1 MFMISDTPHRP
12 NTKFF
17 FKKRENAGNIKGK
30 KLVFPHFGF
39 CLKTRSQF
47 RSTCEESERN
57 LKKQSEKPPPT
68 LCMEMW
74 TFPFKCLS
82 AYSLTCFIILFS
94 EDAYIINFLIVS
106 HLWENE
112 MAFISTENFQKIKLL
127 VEKNVSCHLK
137 KDKAWAL
144 DN

>member
-1 MFMISDTPHRP
+1 MQRIREKSQK
-12 NTKFF
+12 TK
-17 FKKRENAGNIKGK
+17 
-30 KLVFPHFGF
+30 
-39 CLKTRSQF
+39 
-47 RSTCEESERN
+47 SEG
-57 LKKQSEKPPPT
+57 
-68 LCMEMW
+68 LCVEMW

-127 VEKNVSCHLK
+127 VEKNVSCRLK
-137 KDKAWAL
+137 KDKVWAL